1 PRREDGFRNRE
12 DRQRS
17 AGSERPARDE
27 FRPRREEGF
36 RPRREDG
43 FRNREDRPRSAA
55 GAPRKRYDAS

>member
-1 PRREDGFRNRE
+1 
-12 DRQRS
+12 DRPRS